1 MTLHPTET
9 NHQQSKFNL
18 ITQIY
23 FFHLFEPATYRN
35 KLIHLEF
42 SHPNQNPSSP
52 SSYLFLPYHIGTQ
65 IFCPDDAGTS
75 IPLKNSEKLFFTDLI
90 SHLLFKMKP
99 SSFLLCLIAG
109 AAVSAA
115 AAPHSGSLPKIV
127 LDESDTALPKLS
139 VNRLTAADNEPSNL
153 GPDSEVNDRASFLMA
168 VSMIVVSEIGD
179 KTFLIAALMAM
190 KHLKWVVFSAG
201 YSSLVV
207 MTVLLG
213 IVGHALPTLISQRV
227 TQFLASVLFLVFGFK
242 LTKEGLAM
250 SKEAG
255 VDEELAEVEEE
266 LLASNMNVELDELE
280 GGHGRRPSFSHAAK
294 NQPWYKALGPQV
306 ANLASFVLSPV
317 WIQVFVMTFLGEWGD
332 RSQIATIAMAAGSD
346 YWFVILGAIVGHGVC
361 TAAAC
366 IGGQLLATRI
376 SMRNVTLGGAAAF
389 FVFSVL
395 YFYDFYTNASD
406 GELPQ

>member
-1 MTLHPTET
+1 
-9 NHQQSKFNL
+9 
-18 ITQIY
+18 
-23 FFHLFEPATYRN
+23 
-35 KLIHLEF
+35 
-42 SHPNQNPSSP
+42 
-52 SSYLFLPYHIGTQ
+52 
-65 IFCPDDAGTS
+65 
-75 IPLKNSEKLFFTDLI
+75 
-90 SHLLFKMKP
+90 MKP
-99 SSFLLCLIAG
+99 FSVFLYLL
-109 AAVSAA
+109 AASTVSAS
-115 AAPHSGSLPKIV
+115 AAPHSGSSPKIV
-127 LDESDTALPKLS
+127 LDEPTPKLS
-139 VNRLTAADNEPSNL
+139 KLSVDKISAADNVPSNL
-153 GPDSEVNDRASFLMA
+153 GGDSGDDKDRASFLMA
-168 VSMIVVSEIGD
+168 ISMIVVSEIGD

-242 LTKEGLAM
+242 LTSEGLAM

-266 LLASNMNVELDELE
+266 LQASNMNVEMDELE
-280 GGHGRRPSFSHAAK
+280 GGNGRRLSFSPAK
-294 NQPWYKALGPQV
+294 NKPWYKSVGAQLT
-306 ANLASFVLSPV
+306 NLASFVLSPV

-346 YWFVILGAIVGHGVC
+346 YWFVILGAIVGHGLC

-395 YFYDFYTNASD
+395 YFYDFYTHVPE
-406 GELPQ
+406 GQLPQ

>member
-1 MTLHPTET
+1 M
-9 NHQQSKFNL
+9 
-18 ITQIY
+18 
-23 FFHLFEPATYRN
+23 R
-35 KLIHLEF
+35 
-42 SHPNQNPSSP
+42 
-52 SSYLFLPYHIGTQ
+52 
-65 IFCPDDAGTS
+65 
-75 IPLKNSEKLFFTDLI
+75 
-90 SHLLFKMKP
+90 P
-99 SSFLLCLIAG
+99 SSFLLYLIAG

-115 AAPHSGSLPKIV
+115 AAPHSGSLPRIV
-127 LDESDTALPKLS
+127 LDESDSALPKLS
-139 VNRLTAADNEPSNL
+139 VNKITAADNEPSNL

-266 LLASNMNVELDELE
+266 LLANNMNVELDELE
-280 GGHGRRPSFSHAAK
+280 GGNGRRLSSK
-294 NQPWYKALGPQV
+294 NQPWYKALGPQLT
-306 ANLASFVLSPV
+306 NLASFVLSPV

-395 YFYDFYTNASD
+395 YFYDFYTNVPDAA
-406 GELPQ
+406 ELLQ

>member
-1 MTLHPTET
+1 M
-9 NHQQSKFNL
+9 
-18 ITQIY
+18 
-23 FFHLFEPATYRN
+23 
-35 KLIHLEF
+35 
-42 SHPNQNPSSP
+42 
-52 SSYLFLPYHIGTQ
+52 
-65 IFCPDDAGTS
+65 
-75 IPLKNSEKLFFTDLI
+75 
-90 SHLLFKMKP
+90 
-99 SSFLLCLIAG
+99 
-109 AAVSAA
+109 
-115 AAPHSGSLPKIV
+115 
-127 LDESDTALPKLS
+127 
-139 VNRLTAADNEPSNL
+139 PSNL
-153 GPDSEVNDRASFLMA
+153 GGDSGDDKDRASFLMA
-168 VSMIVVSEIGD
+168 ISMIVVSEIGD

-242 LTKEGLAM
+242 LTSEGLAM

-266 LLASNMNVELDELE
+266 LLASNMNVEMDELE
-280 GGHGRRPSFSHAAK
+280 GGNGRRLSFSPAK
-294 NQPWYKALGPQV
+294 NKAWYKSVGAQLT
-306 ANLASFVLSPV
+306 NLASFVLSPV

-346 YWFVILGAIVGHGVC
+346 YWFVILGAIVGHGLC

-395 YFYDFYTNASD
+395 YFYDFYTHVPE
-406 GELPQ
+406 GQLPQ